1 MVREL
6 SLQNLL
12 DRAKEIEINL
22 RKADLYFVERGN
34 HKDQDESRK
43 LAVRQIDDIITNKI
57 SEGNKSNLIGY
68 LQWHNKGLVFDW
80 LTNLR
85 IIRGLS
91 PNFESLTWDLLRTEV
106 EKAKA
111 EYSIKEKKR
120 RSTLAIEKA
129 KGDEI
134 LAAFGNLPE
143 TNEERERE
151 IKSKAI
157 LSEAW
162 DRQIGNRGKASHCDL
177 SQENSCETN
186 TERPPIAEVS
196 IKYTKTNAA
205 RAIILLAKKITG
217 KNYHAVSTSKKS
229 KVGDR
234 KWAEA
239 YLAVENY
246 MKIPESILRHWP
258 DKATFRD
265 KAKSYLKTTRTAQD
279 WQKRHDTLKIDDLFE
294 NKG

>member
-43 LAVRQIDDIITNKI
+43 LAVRQIDDIIANKI
-57 SEGNKSNLIGY
+57 SEENKSNMIWY

-85 IIRGLS
+85 IIRGLF
-91 PNFESLTWDLLRTEV
+91 PNFKSLTWDLLRNEV
-106 EKAKA
+106 EKARA
-111 EYSIKEKKR
+111 EHSIIEKER
-120 RSTLAIEKA
+120 RSTLASEKA

-143 TNEERERE
+143 TIEERERE

-162 DRQIGNRGKASHCDL
+162 ERQIGNRGMASHCDL
-177 SQENSCETN
+177 SQENSCDTN
-186 TERPPIAEVS
+186 TERPPDAEVP
-196 IKYTKTNAA
+196 IEYNKTDAV
-205 RAIILLAKKITG
+205 RVIILLAKELTG
-217 KNYHAVSTSKKS
+217 KKFYPRSTTRDPRI
-229 KVGDR
+229 GDYQ
-234 KWAEA
+234 WAKAWDSVAEK
-239 YLAVENY
+239 
-246 MKIPESILRHWP
+246 MQMPDCILKHWP
-258 DKATFRD
+258 NKKAFVDGAR
-265 KAKSYLKTTRTAQD
+265 KALKNNHDELT
-279 WQKRHDTLKIDDLFE
+279 WQNLSRSLKVSDLLE
-294 NKG
+294 KQG

>member
-1 MVREL
+1 MAREL

-43 LAVRQIDDIITNKI
+43 LAVRQIDDIIANKI
-57 SEGNKSNLIGY
+57 SEENKSNLIGY

-85 IIRGLS
+85 IIRGLF

-106 EKAKA
+106 EMARA
-111 EYSIKEKKR
+111 EYSINEKKR
-120 RSTLAIEKA
+120 RSKLAIEKA
-129 KGDEI
+129 QDDKI

-143 TNEERERE
+143 TIEERERE
-151 IKSKAI
+151 VKSKAI

-162 DRQIGNRGKASHCDL
+162 ERQIGIRGKASHGDL
-177 SQENSCETN
+177 SQENSRDTN
-186 TERPPIAEVS
+186 TERSHDAGVPIE
-196 IKYTKTNAA
+196 YNKTDAA
-205 RAIILLAKKITG
+205 RAILLLARKITG
-217 KNYHAVSTSKKS
+217 KTYHAVSTSKKS

-239 YLAVENY
+239 YLTVENY
-246 MKIPESILRHWP
+246 MKIPQSILRHWP

-265 KAKSYLKTTRTAQD
+265 KAKGFFPKNDTAQD
-279 WQKRHDTLKIDDLFE
+279 WQNFYDTLKIDDLFE

>member
-43 LAVRQIDDIITNKI
+43 LAVRQIDDIIANKI
-57 SEGNKSNLIGY
+57 SEENKSNMIWY
-68 LQWHNKGLVFDW
+68 LQWHNKGLVLDW

-85 IIRGLS
+85 IIRGLF
-91 PNFESLTWDLLRTEV
+91 PNFKSLTWDLLRNEA

-111 EYSIKEKKR
+111 EHSIIEKER

-143 TNEERERE
+143 TIEERERE

-162 DRQIGNRGKASHCDL
+162 DRQIGNRGKASHGDL
-177 SQENSCETN
+177 SQENSCDTN
-186 TERPPIAEVS
+186 TERPPDAGTP
-196 IKYTKTNAA
+196 IKYNKTDSA
-205 RAIILLAKKITG
+205 RVVILLAKELTG
-217 KNYHAVSTSKKS
+217 EKFYPRSTNRDPRIGNYQ
-229 KVGDR
+229 
-234 KWAEA
+234 WAKAWDSVAEK
-239 YLAVENY
+239 
-246 MKIPESILRHWP
+246 MQMPDCILKHWP
-258 DKATFRD
+258 NKKAFVDGAR
-265 KAKSYLKTTRTAQD
+265 KALKNNHDELT
-279 WQKRHDTLKIDDLFE
+279 WQNLSRSLKVSDLLE
-294 NKG
+294 KQG